1 MPLNFAFSLE
11 WIPLL
16 TAFGGTAVAAW
27 WDLKTTEVP
36 DEVFY
41 VMFGVGAVYYLYQ
54 SFLAASL
61 WPLISAAAVS
71 GILFAIGYVMYKF
84 GQWGGADT
92 FLLAGVGFLLPAVP
106 TQLGLGLNLA
116 PQLFFPF
123 PFSYLVNVFLIGT
136 PYMLVY
142 AAVIAARNRKVR
154 YEFHKQMKAS
164 AKSYMFFSVIL
175 FAFFLGLSYYLS
187 KGIFLQASQP
197 SIFTLIKN
205 SFIPAAA
212 TLGLFIIFKFSKSV
226 EDFGFKKKIPV
237 SGLKVGDVL
246 LESKEFVGMTP
257 RQVAAV
263 KRSGRK
269 FVVIKEGVRFAPA
282 FPLALLFTLLYGDAI
297 FLILKYFISLP
308 L

>member
-1 MPLNFAFSLE
+1 ME

-16 TAFGGTAVAAW
+16 AAFGGTAVAAA

-41 VMFGVGAVYYLYQ
+41 FMFGIGIVYYLYQ

-61 WPLISAAAVS
+61 WPLLYASAVA
-71 GILFAIGYVMYKF
+71 GILFAIGYLMYKF

-106 TQLGLGLNLA
+106 SQLGLA

-142 AAVIAARNRKVR
+142 AVVIAARSRKVR
-154 YEFHKQMKAS
+154 HQFHKDMKAS
-164 AKSYMFFSVIL
+164 AKSYIFFAVIL
-175 FAFFLGLSYYLS
+175 FAFFFGLSYYFS
-187 KGIFLQASQP
+187 KEISLQSSQP
-197 SIFTLIKN
+197 SILSLARN
-205 SFIPAAA
+205 SLIPALAA
-212 TLGLFIIFKFSKSV
+212 LGLFIIFKFSKSV
-226 EDFGFKKKIPV
+226 ENFGFKKKIPV
-237 SGLKVGDVL
+237 SRLRVGDVL
-246 LESKEFVGMTP
+246 LESKEFVGMNP
-257 RQVAAV
+257 RQVAAI
-263 KRSGRK
+263 KRSGKK

-282 FPLALLFTLLYGDAI
+282 FPLALLFTLFYGDAI
-297 FLILKYFISLP
+297 FLILKYFVYLP
-308 L
+308 V